1 MEMRKL
7 SLRLSFVA
15 MAVFAA
21 CGDDG
26 SSAGDLSELSSSSG
40 VDVIESCAAE
50 ESLSSSSEAVDSSV
64 SKDSSSS
71 SSETVVFSVSEVS
84 SSSETT
90 ESGSDE
96 KSSSSKE
103 PESSSEV
110 ASSGSVWWPSSDGSI
125 YDATANTL
133 TDQRDNQV
141 YRTITIAPAGSG
153 YSEVWMAENLNFR
166 YLGSTDE
173 LDSSSFCYNNAP
185 ASCDTYGRLYLWS
198 ATMDSVGI
206 WSTNG
211 KGCGR
216 ETDCTPTTPVR
227 GVCPKGW
234 HVPSQSEWS
243 DLVAAVGSSSGT
255 KLKSTSGWD
264 DDAGGVSTSGLN
276 EDVGRSGNGDDTFG
290 FSVFPAGDWEHQDGY
305 SNEGKR
311 AFFWSSTPDGD
322 VKAHNIDFYYD
333 GDYAYLNDYSTT
345 HAFSVRCLKD

>member
-1 MEMRKL
+1 VDMRKL
-7 SLRLSFVA
+7 CHGLC
-15 MAVFAA
+15 FATMVMLVA
-21 CGDDG
+21 CGGDNG
-26 SSAGDLSELSSSSG
+26 SSAGDLGELSSSSG

-64 SKDSSSS
+64 SKDSS
-71 SSETVVFSVSEVS
+71 
-84 SSSETT
+84 
-90 ESGSDE
+90 
-96 KSSSSKE
+96 SSSSKE

-264 DDAGGVSTSGLN
+264 DDAGGESTSGLN

-322 VKAHNIDFYYD
+322 VKAHNVDFYYD

>member
-1 MEMRKL
+1 MLLRKGVDMRKL
-7 SLRLSFVA
+7 CHGLC
-15 MAVFAA
+15 FATMVMLVA
-21 CGDDG
+21 CGGDNG
-26 SSAGDLSELSSSSG
+26 SSAGDLGELSSSSG

-64 SKDSSSS
+64 SKDSS
-71 SSETVVFSVSEVS
+71 
-84 SSSETT
+84 
-90 ESGSDE
+90 
-96 KSSSSKE
+96 SSSSKE

-243 DLVAAVGSSSGT
+243 DLVAAVGSSSGA

-264 DDAGGVSTSGLN
+264 DD
-276 EDVGRSGNGDDTFG
+276 EGRSGNGDDTFG

-322 VKAHNIDFYYD
+322 VKAHNVDFYYD

>member
-1 MEMRKL
+1 M
-7 SLRLSFVA
+7 
-15 MAVFAA
+15 
-21 CGDDG
+21 G
-26 SSAGDLSELSSSSG
+26 
-40 VDVIESCAAE
+40 
-50 ESLSSSSEAVDSSV
+50 
-64 SKDSSSS
+64 
-71 SSETVVFSVSEVS
+71 
-84 SSSETT
+84 
-90 ESGSDE
+90 
-96 KSSSSKE
+96 
-103 PESSSEV
+103 
-110 ASSGSVWWPSSDGSI
+110 
-125 YDATANTL
+125 
-133 TDQRDNQV
+133 
-141 YRTITIAPAGSG
+141 
-153 YSEVWMAENLNFR
+153 ENLNFR

-243 DLVAAVGSSSGT
+243 DLVAAVGSPSGT

-264 DDAGGVSTSGLN
+264 DD
-276 EDVGRSGNGDDTFG
+276 EGRSGNGDDTFG

-322 VKAHNIDFYYD
+322 VKAHNVDFYYD